1 VNFFLNFVY
10 ILNHPYLAATMSV
23 SLFRRSLPLRF
34 ALKTVPGL
42 NAPPVETGPPEET
55 NTVPFIP
62 REFAK
67 DTIEFF
73 RQSSPH
79 IKSLLDLVFSSPGF
93 KREDEISPE
102 ELEALEELKSIESEY
117 QKNLALA
124 REKYETHLSKAR
136 RSMFHAIQNLPEDMY
151 DEAVKK
157 GEMLPPESLQFHEM
171 YREQLMAENLSDWEM
186 VKFQTFSNLMH
197 IRYSHSEAKK
207 KHKERFFI
215 SESAALNLRKERAKQ
230 EKNLK

>member
-1 VNFFLNFVY
+1 ML
-10 ILNHPYLAATMSV
+10 SV
-23 SLFRRSLPLRF
+23 LRGSVGIRRF
-34 ALKTVPGL
+34 ALKTVPGV
-42 NAPPVETGPPEET
+42 NASPAGAEGPPDEK

-73 RQSSPH
+73 RQTSSPH

-93 KREDEISPE
+93 KSDLTEEENSALA
-102 ELEALEELKSIESEY
+102 ELEEIEREY
-117 QKNLALA
+117 AHALA
-124 REKYETHLSKAR
+124 DSRKKYDAQLEKAR
-136 RSMFHAIQNLPEDMY
+136 RAMFHAIQNLPEDMY
-151 DEAVKK
+151 EEAVQK

-171 YREQLMAENLSDWEM
+171 YKEQLMKENLSDWEQ
-186 VKFQTFSNLMH
+186 VKLQTFSNLMH

-207 KHKERFFI
+207 KHKDRFFI

-230 EKNLK
+230 EKGAK